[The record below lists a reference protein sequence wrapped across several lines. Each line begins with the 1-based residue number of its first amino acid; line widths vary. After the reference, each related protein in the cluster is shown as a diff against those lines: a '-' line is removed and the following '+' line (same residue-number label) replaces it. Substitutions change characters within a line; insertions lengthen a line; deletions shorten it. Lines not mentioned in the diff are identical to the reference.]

1 MPSNR
6 IALAILAL
14 SLVACGEDSP
24 ASEVDAAPLVDAA
37 VPVDAALTDA
47 NASGCTYS
55 GFSAEQEVAER
66 DTAPDVN
73 VLFYTGRAGQAPE
86 AQHMSMDFY
95 FTLGATDG
103 PHTVTFDG
111 ENLSTCHSCFLVR
124 RKCGA
129 TSCISGQVFLAQEG
143 TAEFTELGA
152 AGERMKGTIRNA
164 VLAEVTIESGL
175 NTVLVPGGE
184 TWCID
189 NYAIDLQVGA
199 SE

>member
-1 MPSNR
+1 MPSNLK
-6 IALAILAL
+6 ALAVLAL
-14 SLVACGEDSP
+14 SLFACSEDSP
-24 ASEVDAAPLVDAA
+24 AIAVDASPVVDAA
-37 VPVDAALTDA
+37 VLVDG
-47 NASGCTYS
+47 NSSGCTYN
-55 GFSAEQEVAER
+55 GFDAETETAER

-73 VLFYTGRAGQAPE
+73 VLFYTGRLGQAPE
-86 AQHMSMDFY
+86 AQQMSMDFY
-95 FTLGATDG
+95 FTLGATDA

-111 ENLSTCHSCFLVR
+111 ENLQTCHSCFLVR

-189 NYAIDLQVGA
+189 DLAIDVQIGA